1 MRIIL
6 DTNLWISFLISSQY
20 DRFDELLAS
29 GKCTLLFSN
38 TLLEEFVTVAG
49 RPKMQ
54 KYITSKELENLLE
67 VIDTVAEFV
76 DVHSTVRQCRDP
88 KDNFLLALAVDG
100 NADYLLTGDNDL
112 LVLETIADTK
122 IMKIAPFF
130 ERINR

>member
-6 DTNLWISFLISSQY
+6 DTNLWISFLISSRY
-20 DRFDELLAS
+20 DRLDELLAS

-38 TLLEEFVTVAG
+38 TLLEEFVTVAD